1 MKKLLFIPVALSVLM
16 ACKKPV
22 SNLETTPTL
31 DVEQKNMGVYAV
43 RTATWCWAC
52 GTSMEALHNTWEL
65 NKETTVGMAFKDA
78 FSGEFGAHSDWGNH
92 LFSVVAGQFEISTNT
107 PTNFQNF
114 NYNSVSEH
122 TSSPVVIVNG
132 NYEIDFDGNDMT
144 IRTTSKFFTEYTGDI
159 YLAPFIIVDDLVGY
173 QNDHPDSPNTVHKRY
188 VADVAVPINK
198 SAEDDKH
205 EWGYLI
211 SAGDVKREHT
221 VNMTFKA
228 TKKAHW
234 ANNKISI
241 GMVYFRKVGNQ
252 FFFINAFTK
261 Y

>member
-1 MKKLLFIPVALSVLM
+1 MKKLLYIPVVLSLLI

-22 SNLETTPTL
+22 SDLETTPIL
-31 DVEQKNMGVYAV
+31 DVEEKNMGVYAV

-52 GTSMEALHNTWEL
+52 GTSMNASHNFWEL
-65 NKETTVGMAFKDA
+65 NKEEGVGMAFKDA
-78 FSGEFGAHSDWGNH
+78 FSGEFGQHSDWGSH
-92 LFSVVAGQFEISTNT
+92 LFSVVAAQFEISTST

-114 NYNSVSEH
+114 NYNSVNEH
-122 TSSPVVIVNG
+122 TSSSVVVVNG
-132 NYEIDFDGNDMT
+132 NYEIDFNGNDMT
-144 IRTTSKFFTEYTGDI
+144 IRTTSKFFSEYTGDI

-173 QNDHPDSPNTVHKRY
+173 QTDHPDSPNTVHKRY

-211 SAGDVKREHT
+211 SSGDVKRDHT

-241 GMVYFRKVGNQ
+241 GMIYFRKVGNQ
-252 FFFINAFTK
+252 FFFLNAFTK